1 MMIRVRVRA
10 IKVRVGLRAI
20 KVRMGVRVGSEVGVR
35 VRG

>member
-20 KVRMGVRVGSEVGVR
+20 KVRMGVSEYRCYGLTTQ
-35 VRG
+35 